1 MKIGITERGDASRD
15 FAWVNQLDK
24 IDGAIL
30 ITKNVT
36 DEFIEAVLPHKDKV
50 ILHATVTGYG
60 HTKLEQHV
68 MTWQRSMSQIQKLI
82 EHGFDKNHIVLR
94 IDPIIP
100 TDKGIAL
107 FDEVFRAG
115 YRIGLRRFKISVI
128 DMYPHVRDRFIQAG
142 IKLPYGENF
151 MASDSQ
157 FAMLDKIITNIQF
170 TYPGV
175 CIECCTEPKLRSPMK
190 IGCVSNK
197 DVGILGLKAQDN
209 NSAGYQRS
217 GCLCLSCK
225 TELLNNKYRC
235 PNGCL
240 YCYWKDR
247 E

>member
-15 FAWVNQLDK
+15 FSWVNKLDK

-30 ITKNVT
+30 ITKNIT
-36 DEFIEAVLPHKDKV
+36 DKFIEAVLPYKDNV

-60 HTKLEQHV
+60 HTKLEPHV
-68 MTWQRSMSQIQKLI
+68 MHWKKSLTQIQKLI
-82 EHGFDKNHIVLR
+82 ELGFDKDHIVLR

-100 TDKGIAL
+100 TDKGITL
-107 FDEVFRAG
+107 FDEVFLSG
-115 YRIGLRRFKISVI
+115 YRLGLRRFKISVI
-128 DMYPHVRDRFIQAG
+128 DMYPHVRDRFTEAG

-151 MASDSQ
+151 TASDEQ
-157 FAMLDKIITNIQF
+157 FAMLDKIIANIRF
-170 TYPGV
+170 TYSDA
-175 CIECCTEPKLRSPMK
+175 CIECCTEPKLQNPVK

-197 DVGILGLKAQDN
+197 DVEILGLELQDKN
-209 NSAGYQRS
+209 KAGYQRS